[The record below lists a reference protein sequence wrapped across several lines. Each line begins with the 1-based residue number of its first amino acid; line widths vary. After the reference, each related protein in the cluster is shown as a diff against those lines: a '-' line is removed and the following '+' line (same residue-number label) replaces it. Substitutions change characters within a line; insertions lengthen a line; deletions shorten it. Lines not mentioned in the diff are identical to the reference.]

1 VFSDYLEVDGLVVP
15 VYYETYTVAEDG
27 TPRRGAIHIAWNV
40 SVTGR
45 FDASRTRRPAEALV
59 DTLTM
64 RWWGM
69 TARN

>member
-1 VFSDYLEVDGLVVP
+1 MTGGCARTA
-15 VYYETYTVAEDG
+15 VYYETDTVGEDG

-40 SVTGR
+40 SFTER
-45 FDASRTRRPAEALV
+45 FDALRTRRPAGALV